1 MTNKFTYL
9 LLVLLF
15 PFYCFSQKDSLL
27 NAVKNCAPIDS
38 SLLLNKLSITYRFTD
53 GDSAMYYATNGLSS
67 AQFHKNIKE
76 QANAENAI
84 GVQNHLVGKYT
95 AAMTHYIN
103 ATKLFEA
110 IKFEKGVAS
119 ATQNIGIVYADQRN
133 YKLANHYYLKAAEIY
148 KRLNHQKGLASIY
161 NNIAIGYSESGN
173 IHKALEYNFNALSM
187 RENLHDT
194 EGISSSYGSIAV
206 CYAYMKDYQ
215 KSIEYNLKKLGFIQ
229 QSGDLRALAIT
240 YNNLGDGYIHINDLE
255 KAKEYF
261 LKGIEIAKPE
271 NNYFSLNDLYYNLG
285 VVYEKTNDY
294 KNAYSSVQ
302 DYISAHDSLFK
313 MQSFDKIAEMEQLYQ
328 SEKKEL
334 QIGKQQVEIKA
345 KEAENRRKSII
356 IWLSVLALVAISFFG
371 VIAFI
376 NYKKTK
382 KAKKVIEEQK
392 QLVEIKNVEISTQKE
407 LVEVKQKEIID
418 SINYAKRIQTAVLSG
433 QDVWSKISKDYFIL
447 FKPKDIVS
455 GDFYWAYN
463 TPNNRSVFLLA
474 DCTGHGVPGAFMSM
488 MGNSF
493 LNEIIVDHKIFKAD
507 VILNKLREK
516 IITALR
522 QEGKS
527 EQKDGMDICL
537 CVWNKIDNTLEFAG
551 ANNPMWLLR
560 NNEIIEFKA
569 DKMPI
574 GTYVSDE
581 KMFTSQSIQ
590 LQTNDCVYLITDGY
604 ADQFGGEKGKK
615 FKYKP
620 LMDLLIAN
628 NQRLMTEQ
636 KEILNTAIENW
647 KQGYE
652 QVDDISLIGIKV
664 S

>member
-9 LLVLLF
+9 LIVLLF

-27 NAVKNCAPIDS
+27 RAIKNCSAKDS
-38 SLLLNKLSITYRFTD
+38 ALLSNKLSIAYRFTD
-53 GDSAMYYATNGLSS
+53 GDSALYYATNALKSS
-67 AQFHKNIKE
+67 IKHKNIKE
-76 QANAENAI
+76 QGNAENAI
-84 GVQNHLVGKYT
+84 GVQNHLIGKYT
-95 AAMTHYIN
+95 IAMMHYIN
-103 ATKLFEA
+103 SEKLFDA
-110 IKFEKGVAS
+110 IKYEKGVAS
-119 ATQNIGIVYADQRN
+119 ATQNIGIVYADQGN
-133 YKLANHYYLKAAEIY
+133 FKLANHYYLKAAEIY
-148 KRLNHQKGLASIY
+148 KKTNYQRGLASIY
-161 NNIAIGYSESGN
+161 HNISICFSETGN
-173 IHKALEYNFNALSM
+173 IHKALEYNFKALNI
-187 RENLHDT
+187 RENLHDSS
-194 EGISSSYGSIAV
+194 GISSSYGGIAT
-206 CYAYMKDYQ
+206 CYAYMKDYK
-215 KSIEYNLKKLGFIQ
+215 KSIEYNLKKLDIAIK
-229 QSGDLRALAIT
+229 SGDLRDLAIT
-240 YNNLGDGYIHINDLE
+240 YNNMGDGYVHLKDYE
-255 KAKEYF
+255 KAKECF

-285 VVYEKTNDY
+285 IVYERTNDY
-294 KNAYSSVQ
+294 KNAYISLQ
-302 DYISAHDSLFK
+302 DYFTAHDSVFK

-334 QIGKQQVEIKA
+334 QIGKQQIEIKA
-345 KEAENRRKSII
+345 REDENKRKSII
-356 IWLSVLALVAISFFG
+356 IWLSVVALVAISFFG
-371 VIAFI
+371 IVAFI
-376 NYKKTK
+376 NFKKTK
-382 KAKKVIEEQK
+382 KAKQVIEEQK

-433 QDVWSKISKDYFIL
+433 QDIWSKISTDFFIL

-463 TPNNRSVFLLA
+463 TPNNRSIFLLA

-488 MGNSF
+488 LGNSF

-516 IITALR
+516 IIKALQ
-522 QEGKS
+522 QEGNS

-537 CVWNKIDNTLEFAG
+537 CVWNKLDNTLEFAG

-574 GTYVSDE
+574 GTYVSDN
-581 KMFTSQSIQ
+581 KHFTSQTIQ
-590 LQTNDCVYLITDGY
+590 LQPNDCIYLITDGY
-604 ADQFGGEKGKK
+604 ADQFGGQKGKK

-628 NQRLMTEQ
+628 NQLPMLEQ
-636 KEILNTAIENW
+636 KVILNTAIENW
-647 KQGYE
+647 KEGFE